1 MAPPDGGFRQRG
13 AILRTGGTLALA
25 GMVSAVV
32 FFAGASVGAQPAA
45 PGYKIPQFA
54 GRLVG
59 RSPPPDEPLALW
71 YRRPAVEWEEALP
84 IGNGRLGAMVFGGLA
99 EEHITLNED
108 TLWSGGPYDPTNPE
122 ALAAL
127 PQVRALIFAGKYA
140 EAHKLVEAK
149 MLARP
154 LWQAAYQPVGTLV
167 LAVPAVA
174 AVRTY
179 RRELDLDTAIAR
191 VSYQA
196 DGVHFLREIFASPI
210 DQVIVVRL
218 SADQPGHIAFS
229 ARLTTPQAATTAT
242 VTAAATATATAAATA
257 AATTAP
263 DATLVLAGR
272 NGKSPAGPGQ
282 LKFQASV
289 RVSAV
294 GGKTTVGQDV
304 VTVEGADSAT
314 LLVAMA
320 TSFKTFKDVS
330 GDPEVESKRQLA
342 AAATKPYEELRA
354 AHIAEHQRLFR
365 RVRLDLGAGR
375 ADSRSTDERLRAFAK
390 GNDPRFAALYF
401 QFGRYLLISS
411 SRPGGQPANLQGLW
425 NHHME
430 PPWGSKYTININ
442 TEMNY
447 WPAETTNLAEAAEPL
462 FRLIEDLSETGA
474 HTAKVHYGARG
485 WVAHHNTDLWRASA
499 PIDGATWGMWPMG
512 GAWLCL
518 HLWQHYLFNPDRAF
532 LARAYPLMRG
542 AAEFFVDTLVPDPKH
557 GYLVTNPSLS
567 PENQHPFGASVT
579 AGPTMD
585 AQILRDLFAACIE
598 ASEILATDPVLRT
611 QLAAMRARLPPNQI
625 GAGGQL
631 QEWLEDWDKK
641 APEIHHRHVSH
652 LYGLFPS
659 AQISP
664 RGTPALAAAARRS
677 LEMRGDDATGWGL
690 AWRFAL
696 WARLYD
702 GNHAYKILT
711 ALLGPDHTY
720 PNLFDSCP
728 PFQIDGNFGATAA
741 MAELLLQS
749 QSGELDL
756 LPALPSAWPDGSVT
770 GLRARGGFEV
780 DVRWKHKR
788 LESATLRSNLGG
800 KVVVRYG
807 DRQVTIE
814 VPAGKS
820 RTLSARDFSVGASGL
835 LHEGLNR

>member
-1 MAPPDGGFRQRG
+1 MKARASRG
-13 AILRTGGTLALA
+13 WSVVLTAISI
-25 GMVSAVV
+25 SAS
-32 FFAGASVGAQPAA
+32 ATARAQPAA
-45 PGYKIPQFA
+45 PPYKIPEFA
-54 GRLVG
+54 GRFTG
-59 RSPPPDEPLALW
+59 RAAPPDEPLDLW
-71 YRRPAVEWEEALP
+71 YRRPAVEWEQALP
-84 IGNGRLGAMVFGGLA
+84 IGNGRLGAMVFGGIT

-127 PQVRALIFAGKYA
+127 PQARALIFAGKYA

-154 LWQAAYQPVGTLV
+154 LWQAAYQPVGSLE
-167 LAVPAVA
+167 LAGPAVA
-174 AVRTY
+174 AVRSY
-179 RRELDLDTAIAR
+179 RRDLDLDTAVAR
-191 VSYQA
+191 VSYEV

-210 DQVIVVRL
+210 DQVIVIRL
-218 SADQPGHIAFS
+218 SADKPGHIGFS
-229 ARLTTPQAATTAT
+229 ARMTTPQ
-242 VTAAATATATAAATA
+242 VATATATAT
-257 AATTAP
+257 ATTSTASE
-263 DATLVLAGR
+263 ATLVLAGR

-282 LKFQASV
+282 LKFEARV
-289 RVSAV
+289 RVSIV
-294 GGKTTVGQDV
+294 GGKTAVGQDA

-314 LLVAMA
+314 LLLAMA

-330 GDPEVESKRQLA
+330 GNPEADNSRALA
-342 AAATKPYEELRA
+342 AAAAKSYEELRA
-354 AHIAEHQRLFR
+354 AHITEHQRLFR
-365 RVRLDLGAGR
+365 RVRLDLGAGKV
-375 ADSRSTDERLRAFAK
+375 DSRPTDERLRAFAK
-390 GNDPRFAALYF
+390 GGDPRFAALYF

-411 SRPGGQPANLQGLW
+411 SRPGGQPANLQGVW
-425 NHHME
+425 NHHLE

-447 WPAETTNLAEAAEPL
+447 WPAEATNLAEAQEPL
-462 FRLIEDLSETGA
+462 FRLIEELSETGA

-512 GAWLCL
+512 GAWLSL
-518 HLWQHYLFNPDRAF
+518 HLWQHYLFSPDRAF
-532 LARAYPLMRG
+532 LAKAYPLMRG

-585 AQILRDLFAACIE
+585 AQILRDLFGACIE
-598 ASEILATDPVLRT
+598 ASEILGTDAVLRT
-611 QLAAMRARLPPNQI
+611 QLAATRARLPPNQI

-631 QEWLEDWDKK
+631 QEWLEDWDKD

-664 RGTPALAAAARRS
+664 RGTPALAAAAKRS

-702 GNHAYKILT
+702 GDHAYRILT
-711 ALLGPDHTY
+711 ALLGPEHTS
-720 PNLFDSCP
+720 PNLFDNCP

-749 QSGELDL
+749 QNGEIDL

-780 DVRWKHKR
+780 DLRWKHKR

-800 KVVVRYG
+800 KAVVHYR
-807 DRQVTIE
+807 DRQVTVEI
-814 VPAGKS
+814 PAGKS
-820 RTLSARDFSVGASGL
+820 RTLSAKDLSAGP
-835 LHEGLNR
+835 